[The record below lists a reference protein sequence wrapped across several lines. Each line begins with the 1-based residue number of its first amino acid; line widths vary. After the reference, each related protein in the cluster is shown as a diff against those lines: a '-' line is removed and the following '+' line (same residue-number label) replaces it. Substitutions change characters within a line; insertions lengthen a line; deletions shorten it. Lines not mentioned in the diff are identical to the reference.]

1 MCVDAANRNCTANVD
16 CTRLGFTADNGKVPR
31 VENMGLTVNRE
42 HYTINNLARNNRT
55 CTRKISR
62 LVAAVMTM
70 THAWIFRGAV
80 DRLELH
86 RRGHFSATPVGLI
99 N

>member
-1 MCVDAANRNCTANVD
+1 MCVDATNRNCTANVD

-55 CTRKISR
+55 YSEDFPSR
-62 LVAAVMTM
+62 
-70 THAWIFRGAV
+70 RCS
-80 DRLELH
+80 DDDDSCLE
-86 RRGHFSATPVGLI
+86 FFAEPLI
-99 N
+99 V